1 MSSGIIL
8 LIVAIVLLVIIAYLV
23 GVIIRKRN
31 DSLITSLEERKQAL
45 FALPVNDEIE
55 EVKSL
60 HLIGQSQT
68 SFREWNQKWVDLTVN
83 SFADIENH
91 IFEAENLNDTF
102 NFIRA
107 KHEINSVESQLNL
120 VEEDIASIREALNI
134 LKEQEEKNSARV
146 THALDLYEKLQASIS
161 ENEDNFGSTMPEID
175 KQMKNIETEFSQ
187 FVALNSSGDPVEA
200 SEVLDRAEEHTIALG
215 QITEQIPAIVAKL
228 EDDFPDQLDDLET
241 GYRRLLEENYH
252 FPEKNIEA
260 RFQEIRESIRANS
273 SELVTLDL
281 DRAREENTHIQE
293 RIDSLYE
300 VFEREIAAYKVA
312 AKNSKMLPRYLAHV
326 KRNNEQL
333 KDEIARLSRKY
344 ILSETES
351 LTVKAFEK
359 DIKEIED
366 STLAVAEQFGLQEKP
381 FSELQVTFER
391 SIKTLTNVESGQ
403 MDVFA
408 AVKDIEKIESQARHN
423 LDVYVTQLHMIK
435 RYMEKRHL
443 PGIPQDFLSA
453 FFTTSSQLEALM
465 DELSRGRINIEAV
478 SRLSE
483 VATVAI
489 ANLEDLTYQVVQNAT
504 LTEQLLQYSNRY
516 RSFEAGVQSSFEH
529 ALRLFEV
536 ENDYQASFDEI
547 SYALETVE
555 PGVTDRFVNSYR
567 KNTRAHFV
575 FDT

>member
-435 RYMEKRHL
+435 RYVEKRHL

-555 PGVTDRFVNSYR
+555 PGVTDRFVNSYE
-567 KNTRAHFV
+567 KTREHIRF
-575 FDT
+575 

>member
-228 EDDFPDQLDDLET
+228 EDDFPDQLDDLES

-326 KRNNEQL
+326 KHNNEQL

-555 PGVTDRFVNSYR
+555 PGVTDRFVNSYE
-567 KNTRAHFV
+567 KTREHIRF
-575 FDT
+575 

>member
-83 SFADIENH
+83 SFADIKNH

-555 PGVTDRFVNSYR
+555 PGVTDRFVNSYE
-567 KNTRAHFV
+567 KTREHIRF
-575 FDT
+575 

>member
-200 SEVLDRAEEHTIALG
+200 SEVLGRAEEHTIALG

-555 PGVTDRFVNSYR
+555 PGVTDRFVNSYE
-567 KNTRAHFV
+567 KTREHIRF
-575 FDT
+575 

>member
-68 SFREWNQKWVDLTVN
+68 SFREWNQKWTDLTLN

-107 KHEINSVESQLNL
+107 KHEISSVESQLNL
-120 VEEDIASIREALNI
+120 VEEDITSIREALGI

-161 ENEDNFGSTMPEID
+161 ENEDNFGSTMAEID

-200 SEVLDRAEEHTIALG
+200 AEVLDRAEEHTIALG

-228 EDDFPDQLDDLET
+228 EDDFPDQLDDLES

-281 DRAREENTHIQE
+281 DRAREENTHIQG
-293 RIDSLYE
+293 RIDSLYDL
-300 VFEREIAAYKVA
+300 FEREIAAYKVA
-312 AKNSKMLPRYLAHV
+312 AKNSKILPRYLAHA

-333 KDEIARLSRKY
+333 KTEISRLSRKY
-344 ILSETES
+344 ILSENEGFN
-351 LTVKAFEK
+351 VKAFEK
-359 DIKEIED
+359 DINDVEENTLEI
-366 STLAVAEQFGLQEKP
+366 AEQFGTQEKP
-381 FSELQVTFER
+381 FSELQLVFER
-391 SIKTLTNVESGQ
+391 SIKTLASVESGQ
-403 MDVFA
+403 MDVFE
-408 AVKDIEKIESQARHN
+408 AVKDIEKIESHACQD
-423 LDVYVTQLHMIK
+423 LEIYVTQLHMIK
-435 RYMEKRHL
+435 RYMEKRNL

-465 DELSRGRINIEAV
+465 YELSRGRINIEAV

-489 ANLEDLTYQVVQNAT
+489 ANLEELTYQVVQNAT

-516 RSFEAGVQSSFEH
+516 RSFEAGVQNSFEH

-536 ENDYQASFDEI
+536 DNDYQASFDEI

-555 PGVTDRFVNSYR
+555 PGVTDRFVNSYE
-567 KNTRAHFV
+567 KTREHIRF
-575 FDT
+575 

>member
-68 SFREWNQKWVDLTVN
+68 SFREWNQKWTDLTLN

-107 KHEINSVESQLNL
+107 KHEISSVESQLNL
-120 VEEDIASIREALNI
+120 VEEDITSIREALGI

-161 ENEDNFGSTMPEID
+161 ENEDNFGSTMAEID

-200 SEVLDRAEEHTIALG
+200 AEVLDRAEEHTIALG

-228 EDDFPDQLDDLET
+228 EDDFPDQLDDLES

-300 VFEREIAAYKVA
+300 LFEREIAAYKVA
-312 AKNSKMLPRYLAHV
+312 AKNSKILPRYLAHA

-333 KDEIARLSRKY
+333 KTEISRLSRKY
-344 ILSETES
+344 ILSENEGFN
-351 LTVKAFEK
+351 VKAFEK
-359 DIKEIED
+359 DINDVEENTLEI
-366 STLAVAEQFGLQEKP
+366 AEQFGTQEKP
-381 FSELQVTFER
+381 FSELQLIFER
-391 SIKTLTNVESGQ
+391 SIKTLASVESGQ
-403 MDVFA
+403 MDVFE
-408 AVKDIEKIESQARHN
+408 AVKDIEKIELHARQN
-423 LDVYVTQLHMIK
+423 LEIYVTQLHMIK
-435 RYMEKRHL
+435 RYMEKRNL

-489 ANLEDLTYQVVQNAT
+489 ANLEELTYQVVQNAT

-516 RSFEAGVQSSFEH
+516 RSFEAGVQNSFEH

-536 ENDYQASFDEI
+536 DNDYQASFDEI

-555 PGVTDRFVNSYR
+555 PGVTDRFVNSYE
-567 KNTRAHFV
+567 KTRERIRF
-575 FDT
+575 

>member
-175 KQMKNIETEFSQ
+175 KQMKNIETEFSH

-312 AKNSKMLPRYLAHV
+312 AKNSKMLPRYLEHV

-555 PGVTDRFVNSYR
+555 PGVTDRFVNSYE
-567 KNTRAHFV
+567 KTREHIRF
-575 FDT
+575 

>member
-555 PGVTDRFVNSYR
+555 SGVTDRFVNSYE
-567 KNTRAHFV
+567 KTREHIRF
-575 FDT
+575 

>member
-293 RIDSLYE
+293 HIDSLYE

-312 AKNSKMLPRYLAHV
+312 AKNSKMLPRYLEHV

-555 PGVTDRFVNSYR
+555 PGVTDRFVNSYE
-567 KNTRAHFV
+567 KTREHIRF
-575 FDT
+575 

>member
-489 ANLEDLTYQVVQNAT
+489 ANLGDLTYQVVQNAT

-555 PGVTDRFVNSYR
+555 PGVTDRFVNSYE
-567 KNTRAHFV
+567 KTREHIRF
-575 FDT
+575 

>member
-547 SYALETVE
+547 SYALEAVE
-555 PGVTDRFVNSYR
+555 PGVTDRFVNSYE
-567 KNTRAHFV
+567 KTREHIRF
-575 FDT
+575 

>member
-91 IFEAENLNDTF
+91 IFEVENLNDTF

-555 PGVTDRFVNSYR
+555 PGVTDRFVNSYE
-567 KNTRAHFV
+567 KTREHIRF
-575 FDT
+575 

>member
-45 FALPVNDEIE
+45 FALPVVNDEIE

-555 PGVTDRFVNSYR
+555 PGVTDRFVNSYE
-567 KNTRAHFV
+567 KTREHIRF
-575 FDT
+575 

>member
-134 LKEQEEKNSARV
+134 LKQQEEKNSARV

-312 AKNSKMLPRYLAHV
+312 AKNSKMLPRYLEHV

-555 PGVTDRFVNSYR
+555 PGVTDRFVNSYE
-567 KNTRAHFV
+567 KTREHIRF
-575 FDT
+575 

>member
-489 ANLEDLTYQVVQNAT
+489 ANLEDLTYQVVQNST

-555 PGVTDRFVNSYR
+555 PGVTDRFVNSYE
-567 KNTRAHFV
+567 KTREHIRF
-575 FDT
+575 

>member
-281 DRAREENTHIQE
+281 DRAREENAHIQE

-381 FSELQVTFER
+381 FSELQVTFEC

-555 PGVTDRFVNSYR
+555 PGVTDRFVNSYE
-567 KNTRAHFV
+567 KTREHIRF
-575 FDT
+575 

>member
-326 KRNNEQL
+326 KRNNEKL

-555 PGVTDRFVNSYR
+555 PGVTDRFVNSYE
-567 KNTRAHFV
+567 KTREHIRF
-575 FDT
+575 

>member
-31 DSLITSLEERKQAL
+31 DSLITNLEERKQAL
-45 FALPVNDEIE
+45 FSLPVNEEIE
-55 EVKSL
+55 AVKSL

-68 SFREWNQKWVDLTVN
+68 SFREWNQKWVDLTLN

-102 NFIRA
+102 NFIRT
-107 KHEINSVESQLNL
+107 KHEINNVESQLNL
-120 VEEDIASIREALNI
+120 VEEDIAAIREALSV

-146 THALDLYEKLQASIS
+146 THALDLYEQLQASIE
-161 ENEDNFGSTMPEID
+161 ENEDNFGSTMAEIN
-175 KQMKNIETEFSQ
+175 KQMKNIEAEFSQ

-200 SEVLDRAEEHTIALG
+200 SGILDKAEEHTIALG

-281 DRAREENTHIQE
+281 DRARDENTHIQE
-293 RIDSLYE
+293 HINSLYE
-300 VFEREIAAYKVA
+300 LFEREIAAYQEA
-312 AKNSKMLPRYLAHV
+312 SKNSKILPNYLLHV
-326 KRNNEQL
+326 QRNNEQL
-333 KDEIARLSRKY
+333 KSEISRLSHKY
-344 ILSETES
+344 ILSENEA
-351 LTVKAFEK
+351 LNIKAFDK
-359 DIKEIED
+359 DITEIND
-366 STLAVAEQFGLQEKP
+366 TVLAIAENFTEQDKP
-381 FSELQVTFER
+381 FSELEAIFER
-391 SIKTLTNVESGQ
+391 SLKTLSSVENGQ
-403 MDVFA
+403 IEVFE
-408 AVKDIEKIESQARHN
+408 AVKDIEKIETHARQN
-423 LDVYVTQLHMIK
+423 LDLYVTQLHMIK
-435 RYMEKRHL
+435 RYMEKRNL
-443 PGIPQDFLSA
+443 PGIPQEFLTA

-465 DELSRGRINIEAV
+465 DELSKGRINIEAV

-483 VATVAI
+483 IATNAI
-489 ANLEDLTYQVVQNAT
+489 VNLEELTYQVVQNAT

-516 RSFEAGVQSSFEH
+516 RSFEAGVQNSFEH

-536 ENDYQASFDEI
+536 DHDYQASFDEI

-555 PGVTDRFVNSYR
+555 PGVTDRFVNSYE
-567 KNTRAHFV
+567 KTREHIRF
-575 FDT
+575 

>member
-23 GVIIRKRN
+23 GVIIRKCN

-555 PGVTDRFVNSYR
+555 PGVTDRFVNSYE
-567 KNTRAHFV
+567 KTREHIRF
-575 FDT
+575 

>member
-333 KDEIARLSRKY
+333 KNEIARLSRKY

-555 PGVTDRFVNSYR
+555 PGVTDRFVNSYE
-567 KNTRAHFV
+567 KTREHIRF
-575 FDT
+575 

>member
-45 FALPVNDEIE
+45 FALPVNDEIG

-312 AKNSKMLPRYLAHV
+312 AKNSKLLPRYLAHV

-465 DELSRGRINIEAV
+465 DELSKGRINIEAV

-555 PGVTDRFVNSYR
+555 PGVTDRFVNSYE
-567 KNTRAHFV
+567 KTREHIRF
-575 FDT
+575 

>member
-23 GVIIRKRN
+23 GVITRKRN

-555 PGVTDRFVNSYR
+555 PGVTDRFVNSYE
-567 KNTRAHFV
+567 KTREHIRF
-575 FDT
+575 

>member
-326 KRNNEQL
+326 KRNNEQF

-555 PGVTDRFVNSYR
+555 PGVTDRFVNSYE
-567 KNTRAHFV
+567 KTREHIRF
-575 FDT
+575 

>member
-333 KDEIARLSRKY
+333 KNEIARLSRKY

-391 SIKTLTNVESGQ
+391 SIMTLTNVESGQ

-555 PGVTDRFVNSYR
+555 PGVTDRFVNSYE
-567 KNTRAHFV
+567 KTREHIRF
-575 FDT
+575 